1 MKNEF
6 GTDMK
11 FYLYLAEHKGP
22 KVGYEEFRTL
32 DEAIRKF
39 KDAPKELFAAI
50 GGKVDGMYAIDFVQR
65 SCNMEY
71 LIMDYTVS
79 ENFKERKDIPEIIS
93 KVRDELA
100 LQYYFESSITS
111 HSGVVG
117 YINDLREK
125 NQLND
130 YYENKLLYSPNARNL
145 NAGINEVLIMNRGNS
160 FSEAEYM
167 GWSGAKKFYE
177 ALDKSQELNQN
188 LYVHLVNVS
197 YVETTTGYHG
207 QADISPRDFHLLK
220 EKTKEYLKQHG
231 KYPVAEQLQ
240 NQYRKRTSSEHER

>member
-6 GTDMK
+6 GTEMT
-11 FYLYLAEHKGP
+11 FYLLLSEHHGPNKGL
-22 KVGYEEFRTL
+22 ERFQTL

-39 KDAPKELFAAI
+39 KDAPKDLFAAI
-50 GGKVDGMYAIDFVQR
+50 VGDINGMAAIDFAHR
-65 SCNMEY
+65 NYDMEY
-71 LIMDYTVS
+71 LIMDYAVADH
-79 ENFKERKDIPEIIS
+79 FKNREDISEIIS

-100 LQYYFESSITS
+100 LQYYFESSFS
-111 HSGVVG
+111 PYSGVVG
-117 YINDLREK
+117 DIHDLREK
-125 NQLND
+125 DQLND
-130 YYENKLLYSPNARNL
+130 YYEDKLLYSPNVRNL

-167 GWSGAKKFYE
+167 GWNGAQKFYE
-177 ALDKSQELNQN
+177 AFDKSDELKQN

-220 EKTKEYLKQHG
+220 EKTREYLKQHG
-231 KYPVAEQLQ
+231 KYPIAEQLQ
-240 NQYRKRTSSEHER
+240 NQYRKRTSSEYER